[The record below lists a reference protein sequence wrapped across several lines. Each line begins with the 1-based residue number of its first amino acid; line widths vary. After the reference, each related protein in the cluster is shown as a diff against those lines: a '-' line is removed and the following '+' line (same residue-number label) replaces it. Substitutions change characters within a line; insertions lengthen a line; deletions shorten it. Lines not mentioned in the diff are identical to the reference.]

1 MTNRDSKLSSQEIQ
15 QTLAALSSGWKAVGQ
30 TKINKTFGFEN
41 FKAAILFVNEVALLA
56 EAAAH
61 HPDIIINYSKVTLE
75 LSTHSARGLTVKDFE
90 LAKKI
95 EALKLGR
102 E

>member
-1 MTNRDSKLSSQEIQ
+1 MTNSDLKLSSQEIQ
-15 QTLAALSSGWKAVGQ
+15 QAFATLSSGWKKVEQ
-30 TKINKTFGFEN
+30 EKIIKTFAFQN

-61 HPDIIINYSKVTLE
+61 HPDIVINYSKVTLE
-75 LSTHSARGLTVKDFE
+75 LSTHSAGGLTPKDFA

-95 EALKLGR
+95 DAIKQTND
-102 E
+102 